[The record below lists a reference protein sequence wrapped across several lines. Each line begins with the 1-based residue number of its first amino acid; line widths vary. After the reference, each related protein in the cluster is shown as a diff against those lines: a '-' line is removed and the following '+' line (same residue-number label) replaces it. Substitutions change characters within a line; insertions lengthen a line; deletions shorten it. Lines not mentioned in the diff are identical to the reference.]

1 MDLQSLSR
9 SEKIELA
16 QMLWDDVTKEQSYYG
31 LSNEHKHLLDI
42 RLEKL
47 KEGNCK
53 LKTWE
58 DIKQKY
64 SS

>member
-1 MDLQSLSR
+1 MDLQNLSR
-9 SEKIELA
+9 LEKMDLA
-16 QMLWDDVTKEQSYYG
+16 QMHWDDVAQERSYYG
-31 LSNEHKHLLDI
+31 LSNEHKHLLDL

-47 KEGNCK
+47 KERNCK
-53 LKTWE
+53 LKTWK